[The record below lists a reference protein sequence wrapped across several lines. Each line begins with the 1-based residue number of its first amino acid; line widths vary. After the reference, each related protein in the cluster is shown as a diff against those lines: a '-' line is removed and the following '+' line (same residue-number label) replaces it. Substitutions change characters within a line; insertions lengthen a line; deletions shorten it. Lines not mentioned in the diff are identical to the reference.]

1 MLKALIV
8 IGFIFSGNFFAS
20 EIGDENLN
28 QLREQIHQRALSAVK
43 FGQYAKFVLE
53 NDTLASEI
61 DKLLIQEFEAMNQS
75 QGESPLITL
84 RSIATKDDAAAA
96 RAYYLGLKEN
106 LFAVTIVLAFE
117 MLALQASSDAMNS
130 EERSSLNDTFKQS
143 FENMRAI
150 LGAGIA
156 VECRPISTIDEAIA
170 ARNYYLKVREN
181 LFARTVAM
189 TEGAFA

>member
-53 NDTLASEI
+53 NDTPASEI

-143 FENMRAI
+143 FENSLNASASN
-150 LGAGIA
+150 G
-156 VECRPISTIDEAIA
+156 CKISS
-170 ARNYYLKVREN
+170 N
-181 LFARTVAM
+181 
-189 TEGAFA
+189 